1 MDAPQTTYK
10 IENLNLRRS
19 NLLDCILYMV
29 WTHRKPLRPLQLL
42 NAQMRGMAEI
52 KDDCKRMVQV
62 FSKKSAGL
70 KSDEE
75 QDAGFQD

>member
-1 MDAPQTTYK
+1 MDAPQATYK
-10 IENLNLRRS
+10 IEHSNSRRS
-19 NLLDCILYMV
+19 NPLDCILYMV
-29 WTHRKPLRPLQLL
+29 WTHRKPIRLLQLV

-75 QDAGFQD
+75 RDA

>member
-29 WTHRKPLRPLQLL
+29 WTHRKPLRLLQLL
-42 NAQMRGMAEI
+42 NAQMRGIAEI
-52 KDDCKRMVQV
+52 KDDYKRMVQV
-62 FSKKSAGL
+62 CSKKSACL

-75 QDAGFQD
+75 RDA

>member
-10 IENLNLRRS
+10 IENLNSRRS

-29 WTHRKPLRPLQLL
+29 WTHRKPLRLLQLL

-52 KDDCKRMVQV
+52 KDDYKRMVQV
-62 FSKKSAGL
+62 CSKKSAGL

-75 QDAGFQD
+75 RDA